1 MGQGEINMFTYKTLE
16 NTNIEILHQTFLR
29 AFSDYQVKVDLPF
42 WKFKEML
49 ERKGYTAALSIGA
62 FKNEE
67 LVGFVLNGFR
77 NWNGK
82 PTVYDIG
89 TGVIGEYRKQGI
101 TSTMLL
107 SIRELIKEKKVEQ
120 YLLEVIQSNTS
131 AFQLYKKQGFEIIRS
146 FSCFQLDKNK
156 YMPRISYEV
165 EHVDRITSSTWKV
178 LKKFWDFI
186 PSWQNSI
193 DSISDVPDKFAYSI
207 IHFDG
212 TTTSYGI
219 IDKKTGDIPQIAVNK
234 KYRGKGIAAAILT
247 DLLKNTEAARVGV
260 TNVDDVSKSMK
271 EFLLKLGFE
280 YIVAQY
286 EMMLINLK

>member
-1 MGQGEINMFTYKTLE
+1 MFSYKTLE
-16 NTNIEILHQTFLR
+16 NTNIEILHKAFLS
-29 AFSDYQVKVDLPF
+29 AFSDYQVKVDLPL
-42 WKFKEML
+42 WKFQQML
-49 ERKGYTAALSIGA
+49 QRRGYVSHLSIGA

-77 NWNGK
+77 NLNGN

-131 AFQLYKKQGFEIIRS
+131 AIQLYKKQGFEIIRN
-146 FSCFQLDKNK
+146 FACYQLDKSK
-156 YMPRISYEV
+156 YSPMTTYKV
-165 EHVDRITSSTWKV
+165 EHLDRINSTNWKR
-178 LKKFWDFI
+178 LMDFWDFT

-193 DSISDVPDKFAYSI
+193 DSINTVSDTFIHSI
-207 IHFDG
+207 VHFGDTIVG
-212 TTTSYGI
+212 YGI

-234 KYRGKGIAAAILT
+234 DYRRKGIARSIVT
-247 DLLKNTEAARVGV
+247 DLLKNTESCKIGV
-260 TNVDDVSKSMK
+260 LNVDYKSESTK
-271 EFLLKLGFE
+271 EFLCKLGFE
-280 YIVAQY
+280 YIIGQY
-286 EMMLINLK
+286 EMISKL